1 MALRTL
7 QVARP
12 RNSRGSLGVFVET
25 WEVRKSGPSLGCAV
39 FFVRRPSWHARW
51 HESVEAVN
59 SASAAVST
67 TPTNDTSISC
77 YRLQFLLHMHAH
89 LCRHL
94 RPAHWMQC
102 AGFRL
107 DGVRVWP
114 RPSPAVFLSFCPVV
128 PARSQ
133 NSCFMRQ
140 VHICFQLSVTRGHSA
155 TRISKPVW
163 PRSGRKLPWGV
174 VIPVGWI
181 CACSSHFSE
190 FSVFKNPFVC
200 LLKRRSDSHSSALI
214 SSVSWH
220 KLIYL
225 LWN

>member
-25 WEVRKSGPSLGCAV
+25 WEVRKSGASLSCAV
-39 FFVRRPSWHARW
+39 FLCDVLH
-51 HESVEAVN
+51 EAVN

-67 TPTNDTSISC
+67 KPTNDTSISC

-94 RPAHWMQC
+94 HTGC
-102 AGFRL
+102 SGAGFRL
-107 DGVRVWP
+107 ARVRVWP
-114 RPSPAVFLSFCPVV
+114 HPSPAVFLSFCPVV

-155 TRISKPVW
+155 EERPEISVGSCYSCRLDLCLFFSFLRIQ
-163 PRSGRKLPWGV
+163 
-174 VIPVGWI
+174 
-181 CACSSHFSE
+181 CF
-190 FSVFKNPFVC
+190 
-200 LLKRRSDSHSSALI
+200 
-214 SSVSWH
+214 
-220 KLIYL
+220 
-225 LWN
+225 

>member
-12 RNSRGSLGVFVET
+12 RISRGSLGVFVES
-25 WEVRKSGPSLGCAV
+25 WEVRKSSPSLGCLVCA
-39 FFVRRPSWHARW
+39 RRPSWHARW

-59 SASAAVST
+59 SASATVST
-67 TPTNDTSISC
+67 KPTNDTSISR

-102 AGFRL
+102 AGFRM
-107 DGVRVWP
+107 DRVRVWP

-140 VHICFQLSVTRGHSA
+140 VHICFHTW
-155 TRISKPVW
+155 T
-163 PRSGRKLPWGV
+163 
-174 VIPVGWI
+174 
-181 CACSSHFSE
+181 F
-190 FSVFKNPFVC
+190 
-200 LLKRRSDSHSSALI
+200 SDSHIKAGVAEERPEI
-214 SSVSWH
+214 SVGSCYSCR
-220 KLIYL
+220 LDLCL
-225 LWN
+225 LFSFLRI